1 MQVTSLLVDSNTPV
15 HLLKTTNSGLIK
27 DTKIG
32 LFDKSKISKF
42 WNVYQTLP
50 SNSIEE
56 PVEISRYC
64 NVDNNR
70 VAKMLGK
77 VKNEPPEEEIGLGI
91 WNSIGTWFGYEPTE
105 RPVRPHAPTPD
116 VIYPEIL
123 VIIDYELYASFDTLN
138 ELVSRLY
145 AFWEGVD
152 KLYAPLSNP
161 KFKLSIAGVLV
172 PTDPDVFEFLKESSS
187 IFSWFGG
194 IDYTDVKSS
203 MDSWL
208 YKYKDTFS
216 EDTYDVFIVMTPS
229 RDNGLFS
236 TTIGLST
243 LGGVCNVDNFTQ
255 RLSRG
260 AIIFETPDFKDTL
273 TAAHELGHL
282 FGLYHDGDVGCGNN
296 NIMSTVNKRYNTE
309 WSSCSQEGLRRY
321 LSNYEAMCL
330 YNKPKSLKM

>member
-1 MQVTSLLVDSNTPV
+1 
-15 HLLKTTNSGLIK
+15 
-27 DTKIG
+27 
-32 LFDKSKISKF
+32 
-42 WNVYQTLP
+42 
-50 SNSIEE
+50 
-56 PVEISRYC
+56 
-64 NVDNNR
+64 
-70 VAKMLGK
+70 MLGK

-172 PTDPDVFEFLKESSS
+172 PTVY
-187 IFSWFGG
+187 
-194 IDYTDVKSS
+194 YTDVKSS

-282 FGLYHDGDVGCGNN
+282 
-296 NIMSTVNKRYNTE
+296 
-309 WSSCSQEGLRRY
+309 
-321 LSNYEAMCL
+321 
-330 YNKPKSLKM
+330 